1 MLFYFYIIS
10 CIDENITDF
19 YIGHAV
25 DMTARGRLH
34 KHSSVND
41 KGTLLYKT
49 IRANGGWNNWK
60 MEQIDEM
67 ECESERDA
75 LVRECELYD
84 LLCPSLNKIRPIRLP
99 YDHPSL
105 VEKRR
110 EATRKSRAN
119 NKKIVV
125 SSDELQIKEL
135 QIQIQNIQ
143 NNMGVKKR
151 GRPFKI

>member
-1 MLFYFYIIS
+1 MLFNFYIIS

-19 YIGHAV
+19 YIGHAI
-25 DMTARGRLH
+25 DMVARERLH
-34 KHSSVND
+34 KHSSSSSNV
-41 KGTLLYKT
+41 LLYKT
-49 IRANGGWNNWK
+49 IRDNGGWNNWK
-60 MEQIDEM
+60 MEKIDEI

-99 YDHPSL
+99 YNHPLL

-110 EATRKSRAN
+110 DATRKFRAN

>member
-10 CIDENITDF
+10 CIDENIPDF

-25 DMTARGRLH
+25 DMTARSRLH

-84 LLCPSLNKIRPIRLP
+84 LLCPSLNKNRPIRLP
-99 YDHPSL
+99 YNHPL
-105 VEKRR
+105 LAERRR
-110 EATRKSRAN
+110 EATRKFRKDKKCVYV
-119 NKKIVV
+119 NKG
-125 SSDELQIKEL
+125 L
-135 QIQIQNIQ
+135 N
-143 NNMGVKKR
+143 
-151 GRPFKI
+151 